1 MAEGID
7 HRLTRRYLDRR
18 VDGRMVALIERE
30 LAGAGSVL
38 DAGCGS
44 GLYGPALR
52 HRATSVTGIDHDPA
66 LCRQAE
72 ATGAYDRVVC
82 APVARLADHLDPLD
96 VVFCELV
103 EHVPRPELRA
113 TLDALE
119 AAATAKVVITVP
131 NRLFPHAHMDPTHVL
146 RYRLAWLLAQLNQSP
161 GSPTP
166 STPSGSPSTSAT
178 GPGAAPWTPSP
189 AGSRCAPRPSST
201 AGSGDRRRSGA
212 AGAGFGQR
220 PGPAAVPRPAD
231 HLGGGDGRHL
241 AAPVR
246 LEDRLAALHRSV
258 PMTGARLHGE
268 VWHPGSPPS
277 L

>member
-7 HRLTRRYLDRR
+7 HGLTRRYLDRR

-52 HRATSVTGIDHDPA
+52 RRVASVTGIDHDPA

-82 APVARLADHLDPLD
+82 APVARLAEHLDFVD
-96 VVFCELV
+96 VVFCSELV
-103 EHVPRPELRA
+103 EHVPRAELRR

-146 RYRLAWLLAQLNQSP
+146 RYRLRGLLAELNRSRRFAYTLHPLGFAEHWRQRVWCRP
-161 GSPTP
+161 LDAVARRVALCSPTVLYLGRSREAGTGFGP
-166 STPSGSPSTSAT
+166 GPRA
-178 GPGAAPWTPSP
+178 GPGA
-189 AGSRCAPRPSST
+189 GSD
-201 AGSGDRRRSGA
+201 SGVRR
-212 AGAGFGQR
+212 
-220 PGPAAVPRPAD
+220 
-231 HLGGGDGRHL
+231 
-241 AAPVR
+241 
-246 LEDRLAALHRSV
+246 
-258 PMTGARLHGE
+258 
-268 VWHPGSPPS
+268 
-277 L
+277 